1 MNHFD
6 IQNLSVLIT
15 GSTQGIGFGLAR
27 GFAQAGAKVYL
38 NGRNLEKLEKAIQQ
52 LDSEGMKAHASCF
65 DVNRSN
71 EVQRGIEKI
80 ISESG
85 RLDVLVNNAGIII
98 REKLE
103 DLAQADFEKVL
114 ATDLTAPF
122 VISKIAVRSMIKNRR
137 GKIINICSL
146 MSEIARETVGAY
158 TAAKGG
164 LKMLTKNMA
173 VEWARHNIQVNG
185 IGPGFI
191 ATPINASYRKP
202 GEPLNDYIIS
212 RTPAGRWGKPED
224 LVGAALFLASPASDF
239 VNGQIL
245 YVDGGVT
252 AAF

>member
-1 MNHFD
+1 MNLFD
-6 IQNLSVLIT
+6 IKNLIVLIT

-38 NGRNLEKLEKAIQQ
+38 NGRNQEKIEKSIQQ
-52 LDSEGMKAHASCF
+52 LDSEGLVAHAACF
-65 DVNRSN
+65 DVN
-71 EVQRGIEKI
+71 QTDQIQQGIERI
-80 ISESG
+80 ISHSG
-85 RLDVLVNNAGIII
+85 TLDVLINNAGIII
-98 REKLE
+98 RERLAN
-103 DLAQADFEKVL
+103 LAQEDFEKVL
-114 ATDLTAPF
+114 RTDLIAPF
-122 VISKIAVRSMIKNRR
+122 VISKIAVQNMIKNQK

-173 VEWARHNIQVNG
+173 VEWAPHNIQVNG

-191 ATPINASYRKP
+191 ATPINAAYREP